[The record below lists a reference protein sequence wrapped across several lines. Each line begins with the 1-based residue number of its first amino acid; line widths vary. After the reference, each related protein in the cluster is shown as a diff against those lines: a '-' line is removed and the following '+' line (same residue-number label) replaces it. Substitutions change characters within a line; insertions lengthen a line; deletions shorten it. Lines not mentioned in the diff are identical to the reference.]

1 LTLSLGIAHYDPEAS
16 CTVTELIAQADGRMY
31 QQKQARKAIT
41 LPLKK
46 RREK

>member
-1 LTLSLGIAHYDPEAS
+1 
-16 CTVTELIAQADGRMY
+16 LIAQADGRMY